1 MNFAGSHTD
10 VETHILRPHTLDE
23 AREIYRNWLSYAA
36 NSNDSSLIVFASS
49 EYAEVVRAESVPK
62 GNNKVMLFECGDEA
76 MPDRV
81 VTAKLQRYGASYLA
95 GAMVSEDQA
104 ILVLGMEGDESLRL
118 ACPR

>member
-1 MNFAGSHTD
+1 MNRKIIAAA
-10 VETHILRPHTLDE
+10 TLMLLVVMSLASCSDNDE
-23 AREIYRNWLSYAA
+23 DKTA
-36 NSNDSSLIVFASS
+36 
-49 EYAEVVRAESVPK
+49 
-62 GNNKVMLFECGDEA
+62 LFECGNEA
-76 MPDRV
+76 MPDGV